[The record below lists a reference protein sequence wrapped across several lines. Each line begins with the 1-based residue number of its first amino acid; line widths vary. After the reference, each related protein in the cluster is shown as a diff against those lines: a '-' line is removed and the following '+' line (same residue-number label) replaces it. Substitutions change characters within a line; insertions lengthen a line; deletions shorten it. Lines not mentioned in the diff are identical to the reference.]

1 MYCKLLRLFW
11 LINKINLLWFKLNE
25 TLSDISNKPFTFT
38 SFLDVSE
45 GQKETHWEGSGL
57 PSCVHA
63 AFSSCW
69 SALGV
74 CFHLQPDFISASHFI
89 CLMDPL
95 NYRNGLFADTI
106 QMCPEWFVCQQRFFF
121 FLCRQHRALSLQPVL
136 LQTLSQRKS
145 WLIWSVFP
153 ELSSFLSRN
162 QIRSGEP
169 GPWDR
174 TVCRCLLNRKLGAV
188 LQFSWTKYLIGNHGN
203 KIKPSLSLSLL

>member
-121 FLCRQHRALSLQPVL
+121 FFMPSASCAVSPAGSPSDAFAAQELIDLECVSRAQL
-136 LQTLSQRKS
+136 
-145 WLIWSVFP
+145 FP
-153 ELSSFLSRN
+153 ES
-162 QIRSGEP
+162 
-169 GPWDR
+169 
-174 TVCRCLLNRKLGAV
+174 
-188 LQFSWTKYLIGNHGN
+188 
-203 KIKPSLSLSLL
+203 